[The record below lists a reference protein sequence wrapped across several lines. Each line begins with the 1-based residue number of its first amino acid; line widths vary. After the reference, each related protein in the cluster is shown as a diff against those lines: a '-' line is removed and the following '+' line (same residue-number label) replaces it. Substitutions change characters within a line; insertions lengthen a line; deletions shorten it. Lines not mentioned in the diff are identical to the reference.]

1 MRLQYSQP
9 NGWDH
14 GLSFLYMASW
24 SLLSNLCARISP
36 HKREATPLE
45 TVARVCFSHTLI
57 KSALLEDAD
66 RKRRFKRILSFLFV
80 EKKLSARKTDIS
92 DFDVMYQKR
101 SPYAQPSGGEYRRR
115 IETPKA
121 GEWAYTMVWS
131 AQALGTVKVKAMSM
145 AKLQVTLRRT

>member
-1 MRLQYSQP
+1 M
-9 NGWDH
+9 
-14 GLSFLYMASW
+14 
-24 SLLSNLCARISP
+24 
-36 HKREATPLE
+36 
-45 TVARVCFSHTLI
+45 I

-121 GEWAYTMVWS
+121 GE
-131 AQALGTVKVKAMSM
+131 
-145 AKLQVTLRRT
+145 